1 MWSPSSLLRVCVLV
15 ALVLPL
21 HAFGQAH
28 WDGTAAQWMRRGAQ
42 RRPMRRRLTESL
54 CPSLCAVP
62 VGVAEYV
69 GCYRDQFAAS
79 DRDLIGSLLLN
90 DPASNLITPQH
101 CEDYCGQR
109 QFQFV
114 GSGEPRAHS
123 GAYQSTS
130 Q

>member
-1 MWSPSSLLRVCVLV
+1 
-15 ALVLPL
+15 
-21 HAFGQAH
+21 
-28 WDGTAAQWMRRGAQ
+28 
-42 RRPMRRRLTESL
+42 MRRRLTERAV
-54 CPSLCAVP
+54 PSLCAVP
-62 VGVAEYV
+62 VVAAEYV

-114 GSGEPRAHS
+114 GSVHTTRRHTAAHINRPDS
-123 GAYQSTS
+123 HSS
-130 Q
+130 N

>member
-1 MWSPSSLLRVCVLV
+1 
-15 ALVLPL
+15 
-21 HAFGQAH
+21 
-28 WDGTAAQWMRRGAQ
+28 
-42 RRPMRRRLTESL
+42 MRRRLTEPP
-54 CPSLCAVP
+54 CPSLCAAP
-62 VGVAEYV
+62 VGAAEYV

-114 GSGEPRAHS
+114 GSVHTKHGHTAAHTNRS
-123 GAYQSTS
+123 GSD
-130 Q
+130 